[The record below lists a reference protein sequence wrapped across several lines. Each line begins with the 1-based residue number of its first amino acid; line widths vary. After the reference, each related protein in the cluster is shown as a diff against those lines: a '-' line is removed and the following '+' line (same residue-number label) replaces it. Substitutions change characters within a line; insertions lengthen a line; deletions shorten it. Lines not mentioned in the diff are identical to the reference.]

1 MVDALYESAQPRRR
15 DMSEYEVWYISH
27 EVTQLG
33 RDENGE
39 MQCRKCG
46 GTWGVAMYGSNECP
60 VCGSKE
66 KRVFLTRKMPD
77 YASVDKMTK
86 KESTNA

>member
-15 DMSEYEVWYISH
+15 
-27 EVTQLG
+27 
-33 RDENGE
+33 E